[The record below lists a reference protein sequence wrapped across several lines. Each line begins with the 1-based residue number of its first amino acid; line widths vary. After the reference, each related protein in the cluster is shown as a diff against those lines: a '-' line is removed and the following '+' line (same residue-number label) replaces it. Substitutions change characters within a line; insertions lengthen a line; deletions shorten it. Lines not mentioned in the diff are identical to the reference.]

1 MNWTTTTNTDFKA
14 GDKVKIIDN
23 GFDKEF
29 LDKIFT
35 IKDLSLNKKLC
46 VFEELDFEVFQTKH
60 LKLVN
65 ALEIE

>member
-23 GFDKEF
+23 GLDKCF

-65 ALEIE
+65 TLEIE

>member
-1 MNWTTTTNTDFKA
+1 MSWITTTNTDFKA

-46 VFEELDFEVFQTKH
+46 VFEELDFEVFQTKF
-60 LKLVN
+60 LKLAN
-65 ALEIE
+65 TLEIE

>member
-1 MNWTTTTNTDFKA
+1 MSWTTTTKNFKV

-46 VFEELDFEVFQTKH
+46 VFEELDFEVFQTKN

-65 ALEIE
+65 VLEIE